1 MAFQTGF
8 DFRSP
13 TRLIH
18 GPGSIRR
25 LPELLPEGVKVLVV
39 TDPGL
44 RQAGVVERVSA
55 VLDEA
60 NIPCAI
66 YDGVVG
72 NPATRSVHAGL
83 RQYEKEKCGA
93 LIGVGGGSS
102 MDVAK
107 MIGVLATNGGRID
120 HYLLA
125 PSRVT
130 RDLPPLVCIPTTYGT
145 GSEVTPFAVLTN
157 PKSRNKDP
165 VISWKIAP
173 RVGILDPELS
183 VALPASVGG
192 PTGMDALTHA
202 LESYINLMATPVTE
216 SLALAAIELIGD
228 NLRLACANDHET
240 EATQNML
247 IVSAMAGIAFSQTR
261 LGNVHAMSHPVGA
274 RTDVHHGLANAIL
287 LPHVME
293 FNMSARVE
301 KFAAIAQALGEDTG
315 GLTDYDAACL
325 AVEQVVHLNA
335 DLGIPANLGDVGVKA
350 ASIRAMSRLAMN
362 SGNIEV
368 NPRKTSLQDME
379 RLFRA
384 AL

>member
-8 DFRSP
+8 DFRAP

-25 LPELLPEGVKVLVV
+25 LPELLPEGAKVLVV

-44 RQAGVVERVSA
+44 RRAGVDERVSA

-72 NPATRSVHAGL
+72 NPAARSVNAGL

-125 PSRVT
+125 ASRVT

-216 SLALAAIELIGD
+216 GIALAAIEL
-228 NLRLACANDHET
+228 

-247 IVSAMAGIAFSQTR
+247 IASAMAGIAFSQTR

-274 RTDVHHGLANAIL
+274 HTDVHHGLANAIL

-368 NPRKTSLQDME
+368 NPRKTSLQDVE

>member
-8 DFRSP
+8 DFRAP

-25 LPELLPEGVKVLVV
+25 LPELLPEGAKVLVV

-72 NPATRSVHAGL
+72 NPAARSVNAGL

-125 PSRVT
+125 ASRVT

-216 SLALAAIELIGD
+216 GIALAAIELIGD

-247 IVSAMAGIAFSQTR
+247 IASAMAGIAFSQTR

-274 RTDVHHGLANAIL
+274 HTDVHHGLANAIL

-368 NPRKTSLQDME
+368 NPRKTSLQDVE

>member
-107 MIGVLATNGGRID
+107 
-120 HYLLA
+120 
-125 PSRVT
+125 
-130 RDLPPLVCIPTTYGT
+130 
-145 GSEVTPFAVLTN
+145 
-157 PKSRNKDP
+157 
-165 VISWKIAP
+165 
-173 RVGILDPELS
+173 
-183 VALPASVGG
+183 
-192 PTGMDALTHA
+192 
-202 LESYINLMATPVTE
+202 
-216 SLALAAIELIGD
+216 
-228 NLRLACANDHET
+228 
-240 EATQNML
+240 
-247 IVSAMAGIAFSQTR
+247 
-261 LGNVHAMSHPVGA
+261 
-274 RTDVHHGLANAIL
+274 
-287 LPHVME
+287 
-293 FNMSARVE
+293 
-301 KFAAIAQALGEDTG
+301 
-315 GLTDYDAACL
+315 
-325 AVEQVVHLNA
+325 
-335 DLGIPANLGDVGVKA
+335 
-350 ASIRAMSRLAMN
+350 
-362 SGNIEV
+362 
-368 NPRKTSLQDME
+368 
-379 RLFRA
+379 
-384 AL
+384 